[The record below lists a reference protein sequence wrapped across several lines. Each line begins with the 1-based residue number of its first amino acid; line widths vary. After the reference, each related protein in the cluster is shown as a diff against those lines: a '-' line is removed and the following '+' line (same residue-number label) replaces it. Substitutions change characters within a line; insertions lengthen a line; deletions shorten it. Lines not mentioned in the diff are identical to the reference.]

1 LVTAEQYRFWMDR
14 RVAAVGSAVFFVLA
28 PGTVAGL
35 MPYWLSDGWHSRAA
49 LWYLR
54 VPGAVLIIAGLVVI
68 VQAFVRFVVEGF
80 GTPAPVAPPKR
91 LVVGGFYRY
100 VRNPMYVALLMLIVG
115 QGLWL
120 AQASVLIY
128 GAIVWAIT
136 AIFVKV
142 YEEPVLAK
150 TFGAGYD
157 EYRRHVPAWIP
168 RRSPW
173 RPVD

>member
-1 LVTAEQYRFWMDR
+1 MER
-14 RVAAVGSAVFFVLA
+14 RRAALGSAVFFVLA
-28 PGTVAGL
+28 PGTAAGL
-35 MPYWLSDGWHSRAA
+35 VPYWLSDGWHSRAA

-54 VPGAVLIIAGLVVI
+54 VPAAVLILAGLVV
-68 VQAFVRFVVEGF
+68 VVHAFARFVTEGF
-80 GTPAPVAPPKR
+80 GTPAPVAPPKH

-100 VRNPMYVALLMLIVG
+100 VRNPMYVAVVSLIIG

-120 AQASVLIY
+120 AQPSVLIY
-128 GAIVWAIT
+128 GVIAWT
-136 AIFVKV
+136 AMALFVKF
-142 YEEPVLAK
+142 YEEPTLAK
-150 TFGAGYD
+150 TFGAQYE